1 MSIGRAP
8 NPALQAIGSGLSEEQ
23 RCLPIPPLGT
33 RALYF
38 ERTMLGTSHSTA
50 SDRPAY
56 QPVPI
61 PPISPHLTTD
71 QRSRFNP
78 HSVEVGARFS
88 PIHF

>member
-1 MSIGRAP
+1 MSIDGAR
-8 NPALQAIGSGLSEEQ
+8 NTALQAIGSGPSEGR
-23 RCLPIPPLGT
+23 RCVSIPPLCIS
-33 RALYF
+33 ALYF
-38 ERTMLGTSHSTA
+38 ERTMLDTSHSAA

-56 QPVPI
+56 QPGPI